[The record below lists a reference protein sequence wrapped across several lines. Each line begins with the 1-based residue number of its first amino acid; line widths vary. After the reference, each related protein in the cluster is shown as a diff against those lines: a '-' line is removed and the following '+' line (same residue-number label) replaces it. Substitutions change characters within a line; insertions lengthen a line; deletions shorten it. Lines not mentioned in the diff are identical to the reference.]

1 MPFRLGAGDFIRT
14 PALQAPDA
22 ICARLIETF
31 TTRAA
36 RRHGRKP
43 PLVDELLRVRFMP
56 DAAETGADEKT
67 VELLLLERQA
77 EAEDRDWF
85 VRYAEDHYFDED
97 LEEG

>member
-1 MPFRLGAGDFIRT
+1 
-14 PALQAPDA
+14 
-22 ICARLIETF
+22 
-31 TTRAA
+31 
-36 RRHGRKP
+36 
-43 PLVDELLRVRFMP
+43 MP